1 MEELEFLV
9 NMTIM
14 LVSAGICSVIFN
26 KLKMPPII
34 GYLLAGILIVNVLE
48 GPFKIT
54 LNGEI
59 IDNLSHL
66 GLVMLMFG
74 IGMELDIDKLK
85 NDGKFAMIVAIIQL
99 PLMVM
104 IGYVSGSFL
113 GLTPSASIALGAII
127 SGSSTGVS
135 PLSPANRFPHAVATL
150 ISSR

>member
-99 PLMVM
+99 PLMV
-104 IGYVSGSFL
+104 SF
-113 GLTPSASIALGAII
+113 S
-127 SGSSTGVS
+127 
-135 PLSPANRFPHAVATL
+135 
-150 ISSR
+150 